1 MTSPRNWTPAE
12 VVADTALAIAVFRAE
27 RLDEPS
33 DLYSSFFDAFAPI
46 FHEMIDTLPAI
57 QAEPFD
63 PTKIAALAAA
73 KGTALEAFRYL
84 AAPPLSEDD
93 LKTLAEAKLS
103 AKALNSDTEAARR
116 VRDTVLQVIDSH
128 RFPWVKEQR
137 APTDA
142 ERGAAVVAS
151 ATAMAVQKVQT
162 ARRGEAKTLEVRVRE
177 ALTDLS
183 FDKVPARTIKL
194 LSNAPKPGQ
203 FCSESLLGP
212 TRADLV
218 VGLRDGR
225 VLGLECKVSNSAVNS
240 YKRLV
245 REAGGKATDWL
256 RDLGAAQVVPGAVIG
271 GVFNADNVI
280 AAQAKGLAIFWSHRL
295 EDLTEFI
302 NLAV

>member
-1 MTSPRNWTPAE
+1 MKRPRNWTPAE
-12 VVADTALAIAVFRAE
+12 VAADTGLAIAAFRKE
-27 RLDEPS
+27 RLEEPS

-46 FHEMIDTLPAI
+46 FHEMIDALPAI

-103 AKALNSDTEAARR
+103 AKALNTDAEAARR
-116 VRDTVLQVIDSH
+116 VRDTVLHVIDPH
-128 RFPWVKEQR
+128 RFPWVKEKR
-137 APTDA
+137 IPTEA
-142 ERGAAVVAS
+142 ERDAAVIAS

-162 ARRGEAKTLEVRVRE
+162 ARRGEAKTLEARARE
-177 ALTDLS
+177 ALTALH
-183 FDKVPARTIKL
+183 FDQVPARSIKL
-194 LSNAPKPGQ
+194 LSTAPKPGE
-203 FCSESLLGP
+203 FCGESLLGP

-225 VLGLECKVSNSAVNS
+225 VLALECKVSNSAVNS

-245 REAGGKATDWL
+245 REAGGKATDWIKA
-256 RDLGAAQVVPGAVIG
+256 LGADQVVPGAMIG

-280 AAQAKGLAIFWSHRL
+280 AAQSKGLAIFWSHRL
-295 EDLTEFI
+295 EDLTDFI
-302 NLAV
+302 NVAV

>member
-1 MTSPRNWTPAE
+1 MKRPHTWTPAE
-12 VVADTALAIAVFRAE
+12 VSGDTARAIAVFRKE

-46 FHEMIDTLPAI
+46 FHEMIDALPAI

-103 AKALNSDTEAARR
+103 AKALNTDPEAAKR
-116 VRDTVLQVIDSH
+116 VRDTVLHVIDPH
-128 RFPWVKEQR
+128 RFPWVKEKR
-137 APTDA
+137 VPTEA
-142 ERGAAVVAS
+142 ERGAAVIAS

-162 ARRGEAKTLEVRVRE
+162 ARRGEAKTLEARARE
-177 ALTDLS
+177 ALTDLH
-183 FDKVPARTIKL
+183 FDQVPVRPIKL
-194 LSNAPKPGQ
+194 LSTAPKPGE
-203 FCSESLLGP
+203 FCGESLLGP

-225 VLGLECKVSNSAVNS
+225 VLALECKVSNSAVNS

-256 RDLGAAQVVPGAVIG
+256 RALGADQVVPGAVIG

-280 AAQAKGLAIFWSHRL
+280 AAQSKGLAIFWSHRL
-295 EDLTEFI
+295 EDLSEFI
-302 NLAV
+302 KVAV

>member
-1 MTSPRNWTPAE
+1 MTAPRKWTPAD
-12 VVADTALAIAVFRAE
+12 VAADTALAIAAFRKE

-46 FHEMIDTLPAI
+46 FHALIDALPAI

-73 KGTALEAFRYL
+73 KGTGLEAFRYL

-103 AKALNSDTEAARR
+103 AKALNTDADAARR
-116 VRDTVLQVIDSH
+116 VRDTVLHVLDPH
-128 RFPWVKEQR
+128 RFPWVKENR
-137 APTDA
+137 IPTAA
-142 ERGAAVVAS
+142 ERDAAVIAS

-162 ARRGEAKTLEVRVRE
+162 ARRGEAKTLEVKVRD
-177 ALTDLS
+177 ALDDLH
-183 FDKVPARTIKL
+183 FEKVAPRPIKL
-194 LSNAPKPGQ
+194 LSSAPKPGQ
-203 FCSESLLGP
+203 FCGESLLGP

-218 VGLRDGR
+218 IGLRDGR
-225 VLGLECKVSNSAVNS
+225 VLALECKVSNSAVNS

-245 REAGGKATDWL
+245 REAGGKATDWIKA
-256 RDLGAAQVVPGAVIG
+256 LGESQVIPGAVIG
-271 GVFNADNVI
+271 GVFNADNVV
-280 AAQAKGLAIFWSHRL
+280 AAQSKGLAIFWSHRL

-302 NLAV
+302 QAVV